1 MNTVDID
8 TNMNTSSSTRFDSK
22 KDIIYWKVEFIFHI
36 LSDKADN
43 HNSSQVQTVLTLDR
57 IPEDEP
63 LYKHFIQEFE
73 KILKHSV
80 GSETRSIMGH
90 FREKTDKAN
99 ECQLKKNAVTLMKR
113 IPCQSSNP
121 KYYKLDLNQCLRDML
136 SGLVIVEFPTI
147 EVVLMEDAKC
157 FPLLSEEVESLVCHM
172 EGCKLR

>member
-1 MNTVDID
+1 
-8 TNMNTSSSTRFDSK
+8 
-22 KDIIYWKVEFIFHI
+22 
-36 LSDKADN
+36 
-43 HNSSQVQTVLTLDR
+43 
-57 IPEDEP
+57 
-63 LYKHFIQEFE
+63 
-73 KILKHSV
+73 
-80 GSETRSIMGH
+80 
-90 FREKTDKAN
+90 
-99 ECQLKKNAVTLMKR
+99 LKKNAVTLMKR